1 LEPKNQKVTY
11 GRYFTEENY
20 KKVTNRRY
28 ITEEN
33 FKKDGQRPEDP
44 NTPRAP
50 SGPERIEAGT
60 ARVPLRAGWE
70 RMLCKGEVPFRRRYL
85 SLMLQVFYGIG
96 RKGKMIT
103 FESNQI

>member
-1 LEPKNQKVTY
+1 MEPKNQKVTY

-20 KKVTNRRY
+20 GGNYQKG
-28 ITEEN
+28 
-33 FKKDGQRPEDP
+33 DQPPGDP

-70 RMLCKGEVPFRRRYL
+70 RGLCKGEVPFRRRYL
-85 SLMLQVFYGIG
+85 SLMLQVLYGIG
-96 RKGKMIT
+96 RKGKMR
-103 FESNQI
+103 SA